1 MQAANITNV
10 LSVVIPKLDSTEVD
24 YWLARGVLRNL
35 YITGNVGDK
44 NSDLDFHIWEKDRHN
59 VRDVLQPLFISQYED
74 LVIEEKDYKL
84 AFYTPANDNR
94 HEFFV
99 EFMFLFADE
108 SNDKY
113 VYHSRADGKR
123 YSKALCFASERKEYL
138 RYEDT
143 FLRIPTLTGDYLLGT
158 YGPEWFKNL
167 KESKGFK
174 STPEFLEEYDDYLA
188 KYI

>member
-1 MQAANITNV
+1 MKAANIINV

-44 NSDLDFHIWEKDRHN
+44 NSDLDFHIWEKDRHK
-59 VRDVLQPLFISQYED
+59 VKDILQPLFMSKYKD

-84 AFYTPANDNR
+84 AFYTPA
-94 HEFFV
+94 
-99 EFMFLFADE
+99 
-108 SNDKY
+108 
-113 VYHSRADGKR
+113 DGRR
-123 YSKALCFASERKEYL
+123 YSKALCFAPERKEYIK
-138 RYEDT
+138 YGDS
-143 FLRIPTLTGDYLLGT
+143 FLRIPALTGDYLLGT

-174 STPEFLEEYDDYLA
+174 STPEFLEEYYGYLA
-188 KYI
+188 KYV